1 MIKKHAVSLC
11 LLICVS
17 LILSSTV
24 IAADKETV
32 STCVYET
39 AAYML
44 KTVKSPEIGSVGGE
58 WAIIGLARSGVK
70 VDDAYYQ
77 NYYSVVEDYV
87 KACGGV
93 LHKKK
98 YTEYSRIILALTAIG
113 KIPADV
119 AGYNLLTALGD
130 YDKTIW
136 QGLNGPIWALIA
148 LAAGSY
154 PMPLHKEAATQATRD
169 MYVDRILACQL
180 KDGGFSLYGGT
191 AFASEGDESADTDI
205 TAMALQALAK
215 YSYRRDVERVIDEA
229 LTCLSKMQDSNGG
242 YSSWGTTNAESVCQ
256 VITALGELGIPLDD
270 GRFVKNGNSL
280 IDNLLTYRAERG
292 GFKHIKNGD
301 VNQMASEQAFYAIV
315 SAKRNLDGSNS
326 LYRMTDAISVGE
338 SVKSGPKKGEG
349 LESKNS
355 AVLTQA
361 VTRPEVS
368 FSDLPEEN
376 PHNNQAAIKALASRS
391 IITGYE
397 DGTFKPENT
406 MTRAEFAAIIVKA
419 LGLTAETTTIFNDVS
434 SDSWY
439 CKYVGA
445 AYKYRIVNGKSLTFF
460 DPNGLIT
467 KQEAAQM
474 VTSAA
479 KLCGL
484 YKPRDAAA
492 IRDVL
497 SQFTDY
503 LKISDWAKEAMAFC
517 YDNGILDQSDIEAQP
532 LAAISRGDIAQM
544 VYNLL
549 GEANLL

>member
-1 MIKKHAVSLC
+1 MKKKLIISLC
-11 LLICVS
+11 LLICLS
-17 LILSSTV
+17 FIISSTV

-32 STCVYET
+32 STCVDET

-44 KTVKSPEIGSVGGE
+44 KTVKSPEVGSVGGE

-87 KACGGV
+87 KACKGV

-113 KIPADV
+113 KNPADV

-148 LAAGSY
+148 LDSGNY
-154 PMPLHKEAATQATRD
+154 PMPVNKEAATQATRD

-191 AFASEGDESADTDI
+191 TFASEGDEAADTDI

-215 YSYRRDVERVIDEA
+215 YSYRPDVAEVIDEA
-229 LTCLSKMQDSNGG
+229 LNCLSLIQDISGG
-242 YSSWGTTNAESVCQ
+242 YSSWGTTNAESACQ
-256 VITALGELGIPLDD
+256 VVVALGELGISLDD
-270 GRFVKNGNSL
+270 SRFVKNGNNL
-280 IDNLLTYRAERG
+280 IDNLLTYKDESV
-292 GFKHIKNGD
+292 GFKHIKYSD

-326 LYRMTDAISVGE
+326 LYRMTDSISVGE
-338 SVKSGPKKGEG
+338 TVKTGPKKGEG
-349 LESKNS
+349 LENKNP
-355 AVLTQA
+355 AVISQA
-361 VTRPEVS
+361 VTRPDVS
-368 FSDLPEEN
+368 FNDLQEEN
-376 PHNNQAAIKALASRS
+376 PHKNQAAIKALASRS
-391 IITGYE
+391 IINGYE

-419 LGLTAETTTIFNDVS
+419 LGLATETTTIFNDVS

-439 CKYVGA
+439 CKYIGA
-445 AYKYRIVNGKSLTFF
+445 AYKYTIVNGKTLTLF
-460 DPNGLIT
+460 DPAGIIT
-467 KQEAAQM
+467 RQEAAQM

-484 YKPRDAAA
+484 YKPRDAVA

-503 LKISDWAKEAMAFC
+503 LKISDWARDAMAFC
-517 YDNGILDQSDIEAQP
+517 YDNGILDQSAIEVQP

-544 VYNLL
+544 VFNLL